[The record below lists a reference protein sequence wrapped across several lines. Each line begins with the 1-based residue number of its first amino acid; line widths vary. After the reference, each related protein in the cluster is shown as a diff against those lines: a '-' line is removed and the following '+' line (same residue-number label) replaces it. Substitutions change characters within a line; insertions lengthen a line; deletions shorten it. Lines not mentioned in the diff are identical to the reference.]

1 MARALHN
8 GAKDWCLHRWRKV
21 ADNEQRI
28 MGHFFIPGLITAW
41 AAIVGCSWLSWQ
53 LLRQNGRILLR
64 LDELEKRLDEFDE
77 PQAGLPVGSLAPDFN
92 LPALGA
98 GRKTLADFRGQSL
111 LLIFFNPGCGF
122 CREMVPRLAALG
134 SQSRMPEGKQRP
146 IIPTAADGHPLPLIV
161 TRGDVEQNRQLFA
174 EHTVECTVLVQEKME
189 VAAAYGTKATP
200 SGYLIDREGKIASEL
215 AKGAGML
222 LALAN
227 GSGKLQSEV
236 DQDPS
241 SLAGSAVTTSDE
253 QDRVNRFSN
262 RSLARSKIKRDGL
275 KAGTPAPDFRLP
287 HLDGLGELALSELRG
302 RRVLIAFSSPG
313 CGPCNALAPKLEKFH
328 RKRSD
333 VEMIMISKGDP
344 SENQAKVK
352 EHGLSFPVV
361 LQQGWEISRRYA
373 IFATPVAYL
382 IDQEGVIAHD
392 VAVGVDNIQDLLAGI
407 PRTKEQMDP

>member
-1 MARALHN
+1 MR
-8 GAKDWCLHRWRKV
+8 GSCG
-21 ADNEQRI
+21 QQTI
-28 MGHFFIPGLITAW
+28 MTHFLIPGLITAL
-41 AAIVGCSWLSWQ
+41 AAMVGCSCLSWQ

-64 LDELEKRLDEFDE
+64 LEKLERRMDEFDK
-77 PQAGLPVGSLAPDFN
+77 PQVGLPIGSPAPDFN
-92 LPALGA
+92 LSSLGA

-122 CREMVPRLAALG
+122 CQEMVPRLAALG
-134 SQSRMPEGKQRP
+134 SRNRMPEGVTS
-146 IIPTAADGHPLPLIV
+146 IAADGHPLPLII

-174 EHTVECTVLVQEKME
+174 EHSVDCTVLVQEKME

-222 LALAN
+222 LALAD
-227 GSGKLQSEV
+227 GSGKLEPEIDQS
-236 DQDPS
+236 PS
-241 SLAGSAVTTSDE
+241 SQAGLAVTTSDE
-253 QDRVNRFSN
+253 QGRVNSFSN

-275 KAGTPAPDFRLP
+275 KAGTLAPDFRLP
-287 HLDGLGELALSELRG
+287 RLDGSGELALSELRG

-313 CGPCNALAPKLEKFH
+313 CEPCNALVPKLEKFH
-328 RKRSD
+328 RKRPD

-344 SENQAKVK
+344 RENQAKVK

-361 LQQGWEISRRYA
+361 RQRGWEISLRYA

-382 IDQEGVIAHD
+382 IDQRGVIAHD

-407 PRTKEQMDP
+407 PTTKEQMVP